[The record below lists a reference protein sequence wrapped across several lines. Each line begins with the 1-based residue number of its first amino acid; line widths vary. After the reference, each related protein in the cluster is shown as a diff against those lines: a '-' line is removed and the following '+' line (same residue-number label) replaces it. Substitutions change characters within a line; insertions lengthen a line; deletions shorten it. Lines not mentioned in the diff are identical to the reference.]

1 LLLIAIVTLPA
12 LASLPARDGAA
23 GAAATATVG
32 KAAPAGPAADAT
44 PAGPAAA
51 ATTSGPAASA
61 GPAGAP
67 TPAGEAPAASTLRV
81 EAPVR
86 VANRTVT
93 RLRGTLLGVG
103 PLQRAERA
111 QAAIDELQDAGG
123 PGQVTLRAVPQGQAV
138 LIDGQLAMVLVA
150 GDVDVLADETLAQAS
165 AAARDAL
172 QLALD
177 ESREARNLQRLLGA
191 GGRGLLATA
200 IAAAILWGIWFVRRR
215 VVAWV
220 AAVLARRHAEVRV
233 AGAALV
239 QTERLV
245 AVTGMVAR
253 GVALLLAFIVVY
265 DWLGYVLS
273 QFPYSRPW
281 GEQLTQFLVGVLRRI
296 GLGVLNALPD
306 LVVAALI
313 FVIARTVIVIAR
325 PVFTRPFTRQMEAG
339 GWLDADTAKPTQ
351 KLFNLGVALFALV
364 MAYPYLPGSDSEA
377 FKGLSVL
384 VGLMLT
390 LGGSSLVGQAISGL
404 VLMYSRTMRVGDF
417 VRIGEHEG
425 TVTSLGTFTIRVRTG
440 MGDEITLPNA
450 HILGTVTKN
459 YSRPSRGEGFVVDTA
474 VTIGYDTPW
483 RQVEAMLLE
492 AALRTPGV
500 LADPPPRV
508 FQTGLGDFYPEYRL
522 TCLASP
528 REPWPRAQV
537 MSMLHGHIQDV
548 FNEHGV
554 QIMSPHYLGDPAQ
567 AKVVPPADWYRAPAN
582 RPPAAGG
589 GGGGGG
595 GCGGDGGSSGGAGS
609 AGGREGTAPP
619 PR

>member
-1 LLLIAIVTLPA
+1 MRELLRPAIRAWSAACVLLLAIVALPA
-12 LASLPARDGAA
+12 GASLPARTGAA
-23 GAAATATVG
+23 GASSGATVG
-32 KAAPAGPAADAT
+32 D
-44 PAGPAAA
+44 A
-51 ATTSGPAASA
+51 ATSAAV
-61 GPAGAP
+61 
-67 TPAGEAPAASTLRV
+67 ASTTPVREVPGASGVHV

-93 RLRGTLLGVG
+93 TLRGAFVGVG
-103 PLQRAERA
+103 PVQRAERA
-111 QAAIDELQDAGG
+111 QAAIDELLAAGG
-123 PGQVTLRAVPQGQAV
+123 PGRVTVQTLPQGQALLV
-138 LIDGQLAMVLVA
+138 DGQLAFLMIP
-150 GDVDVLADETLAQAS
+150 GDIDVLSGETLEQAS
-165 AAARDAL
+165 SAARQAL
-172 QLALD
+172 QRALD
-177 ESREARNLQRLLGA
+177 ESGEARSLQRLLGA

-200 IAAAILWGIWFVRRR
+200 IAGAILWGIWLLRRR

-220 AAVLARRHAEVRV
+220 TAVLARRHAEVRV
-233 AGAALV
+233 AGTALV
-239 QTERLV
+239 QTDRLV
-245 AVTGMVAR
+245 AAAGLLAR
-253 GVALLLAFIVVY
+253 GVALLLALLVVY
-265 DWLGYVLS
+265 RWLGYMLS
-273 QFPYSRPW
+273 QFPYTRPW
-281 GEQLTQFLVGVLRRI
+281 GEQLTQFLVGVLRHI
-296 GLGVLNALPD
+296 GLGALHALPD

-313 FVIARTVIVIAR
+313 FVIAHAVIVAAR
-325 PVFTRPFTRQMEAG
+325 PVFARPLTGRASAV
-339 GWLDADTAKPTQ
+339 GWLDADTARPTQ

-364 MAYPYLPGSDSEA
+364 MAYPYLPGSESEA

-404 VLMYSRTMRVGDF
+404 VIMYSRTMRVGDF

-450 HILGTVTKN
+450 LILGTVTKN

-492 AALRTPGV
+492 SARRTPGI

-522 TCLASP
+522 ACLASP

-537 MSMLHGHIQDV
+537 MSMLHGNIQDV

-567 AKVVPPADWYRAPAN
+567 AKVVPPADWFRAPAH
-582 RPPAAGG
+582 RPPAAAEGG
-589 GGGGGG
+589 IA
-595 GCGGDGGSSGGAGS
+595 SGA
-609 AGGREGTAPP
+609 T